1 MSPATRS
8 RAPARRTRS
17 RAPAPR
23 SGWQRHK
30 PARSARPSTLARAKS
45 LHKRAKAARRAWR
58 RHPVARARARY
69 RRVPH
74 RRRGVLFACVGAA
87 LAIGALTMLAVEGTA
102 LTIAAEANWVGAGL
116 SMGLSAWEMR
126 QDRKQR
132 AANPAPPKPSRS
144 RAPKAKPAPGTPPR
158 APHCPCQCRVHGQPA
173 NGKSCNCI
181 CAASAAAKAKVAKM
195 SSAQVASAVRRHKAA
210 PPPAKVP

>member
-58 RHPVARARARY
+58 GHPVARARARY

-74 RRRGVLFACVGAA
+74 RRRGVAWACVGAV

-102 LTIAAEANWVGAGL
+102 LTIAAEANWVSAGL
-116 SMGLSAWEMR
+116 SMGLSAWELR

-132 AANPAPPKPSRS
+132 AANPAPAAPPNP
-144 RAPKAKPAPGTPPR
+144 RAPKAKPAAGTPKR

-173 NGKSCNCI
+173 KGKMCNCI
-181 CAASAAAKAKVAKM
+181 CAAY
-195 SSAQVASAVRRHKAA
+195 AQARAGTAQTPSKPARARSKAA
-210 PPPAKVP
+210 PPPTRVP